1 MWRRGVKAASPF
13 PGGTMDKSQG
23 PITITL
29 AEYEELLAAQE
40 KLNMLE
46 AFGVDRW
53 DGYAAAMEAMED
65 EDGY

>member
-1 MWRRGVKAASPF
+1 MVDGVHKEAVHRA
-13 PGGTMDKSQG
+13 
-23 PITITL
+23 IRAHEVCITL

-46 AFGVDRW
+46 AFGVDQW

>member
-1 MWRRGVKAASPF
+1 
-13 PGGTMDKSQG
+13 MDKSQV

-46 AFGVDRW
+46 AFGVDQW
-53 DGYAAAMEAMED
+53 DGYAAAMEAME
-65 EDGY
+65 EDD